1 MSIDVKNV
9 SFSYDPGTSLERT
22 ALKNVNLS
30 IDRGEF
36 VLIGGEIGSGK
47 STLIR
52 HFNGLLRPSSGSVS
66 VDGVEAHVK
75 SVRKKVGILFQFP
88 QNQLFANTV
97 YEDIAFGPS
106 NFGAKGDELRKQV
119 TRALEMAGVK
129 EELHE
134 HSPFTLSGGE
144 MRLVAIAGV
153 LAIRPDYLV
162 LDEPLSGL
170 DPENRE
176 ALLKLL
182 KSLHMQGSS
191 VIVVS
196 HWIADLLPLA
206 DKIILMENGKISFEG
221 SPEKYIKATSTP
233 LPEITSLMKELQ
245 QKGFD
250 VRDDIFDV
258 EEALNE
264 IIRVKKER
272 SGSMQ

>member
-66 VDGVEAHVK
+66 VDGAEAHVK

-88 QNQLFANTV
+88 QNQLFARSV
-97 YEDIAFGPS
+97 YEDVAFGPA
-106 NFGAKGDELRKQV
+106 NFGEKGDELRKKV
-119 TRALEMAGVK
+119 TKALKMVGVR
-129 EELHE
+129 EELYE

-170 DPENRE
+170 DPEHRE
-176 ALLKLL
+176 YLLKIL

-206 DKIILMENGKISFEG
+206 DKIILMEKGKISFEG

>member
-1 MSIDVKNV
+1 M
-9 SFSYDPGTSLERT
+9 
-22 ALKNVNLS
+22 
-30 IDRGEF
+30 
-36 VLIGGEIGSGK
+36 
-47 STLIR
+47 
-52 HFNGLLRPSSGSVS
+52 
-66 VDGVEAHVK
+66 
-75 SVRKKVGILFQFP
+75 
-88 QNQLFANTV
+88 
-97 YEDIAFGPS
+97 
-106 NFGAKGDELRKQV
+106 
-119 TRALEMAGVK
+119 
-129 EELHE
+129 
-134 HSPFTLSGGE
+134 
-144 MRLVAIAGV
+144 

>member
-1 MSIDVKNV
+1 MSIDVTNV

-30 IDRGEF
+30 IGRGEF

-66 VDGVEAHVK
+66 VDGAEAHVK

-88 QNQLFANTV
+88 QNQLFARSV
-97 YEDIAFGPS
+97 YEDVAFGPC
-106 NFGAKGDELRKQV
+106 NFGAKGDELRKKV
-119 TRALEMAGVK
+119 TKALRMAGVR
-129 EELHE
+129 EELYE

-170 DPENRE
+170 DPEHRE
-176 ALLKLL
+176 SLLKILR
-182 KSLHMQGSS
+182 SLHMQGSS

-206 DKIILMENGKISFEG
+206 DKIILMEKGKISFVG
-221 SPEKYIKATSTP
+221 SPEEYVKSTSTP
-233 LPEITSLMKELQ
+233 LPEITSLMKKLQ

-258 EEALNE
+258 GEALNE

-272 SGSMQ
+272 LGSMQ

>member
-9 SFSYDPGTSLERT
+9 SFSYDPGTSLERL
-22 ALKNVNLS
+22 ALQNVNLS

-36 VLIGGEIGSGK
+36 ILIGGEIGSGK

-75 SVRKKVGILFQFP
+75 SIRKKVGILFQFP
-88 QNQLFANTV
+88 QNQLFARSV
-97 YEDIAFGPS
+97 YEDVAFGPA
-106 NFGAKGDELRKQV
+106 NFGEKGDELRKRV
-119 TRALEMAGVK
+119 TKALKMVGVR
-129 EELHE
+129 EELYE

-170 DPENRE
+170 DPEHRE
-176 ALLKLL
+176 SLLEIL
-182 KSLHMQGSS
+182 KSLHMQGIS

-196 HWIADLLPLA
+196 HLIADLLPLA
-206 DKIILMENGKISFEG
+206 DKIILMKKGKISFEG
-221 SPEKYIKATSTP
+221 SPEEYVKSTSTP
-233 LPEITSLMKELQ
+233 LPEITSLMKELK

>member
-9 SFSYDPGTSLERT
+9 SFSYDPGTGLERL
-22 ALKNVNLS
+22 ALENVNLS
-30 IDRGEF
+30 IGRGEF

-88 QNQLFANTV
+88 QNQLFARSV
-97 YEDIAFGPS
+97 YEDVAFGPS
-106 NFGAKGDELRKQV
+106 NFGAKGDELR
-119 TRALEMAGVK
+119 RRIIHALKMAGVR
-129 EELHE
+129 EELYD

-170 DPENRE
+170 DPEHRE
-176 ALLKLL
+176 SLLKLL
-182 KSLHMQGSS
+182 KALHIQGSS

-196 HWIADLLPLA
+196 HWIADLLHLA
-206 DKIILMENGKISFEG
+206 EKIILMEKGKISFEG
-221 SPEKYIKATSTP
+221 SSDEYLKVNSTP
-233 LPEITSLMKELQ
+233 LPEITSLMKELRQ
-245 QKGFD
+245 RGFD
-250 VRDDIFDV
+250 VRDDISDV
-258 EEALNE
+258 EDALRE
-264 IIRVKKER
+264 IIRVKEER
-272 SGSMQ
+272 SECL